1 MSVAVTTVIMPQMG
15 ESITEAT
22 ISAWRK
28 KAGESVREGESLL
41 DISTAKVESE
51 IPSPATGVIA
61 ALLAEEA
68 STVPVDQIIALIVP
82 EGTDLSTFD
91 VSPWAS
97 QRLGSADG
105 AVQPAPAPT
114 PAPKPAAHAPVPP
127 ATPSP
132 AIPPRK
138 APEPAPQPEPPAEEF
153 QDLEQERRARI
164 RRRSTP
170 LVRNIAEDLG
180 IDIESI
186 PGSGANG
193 RVTKR
198 DVESYLA
205 EQKKLEKIQG
215 TLPSVTL
222 RPADDRPAPKLRPG
236 QIRMD
241 TVASPRAGDDYPAE
255 FTTVSLM
262 RRQIAENLTRSAQ
275 TIPHA
280 YTCHE
285 VDFTQLE
292 KLRLRYKPVF
302 ETQFNTRLTPLVFLV
317 SAVSDAL
324 LKFRS
329 INATWAGDR
338 IVKHRA
344 VNIGIAVALREGLV
358 VPVLKNVEAMS
369 LAGIARGLVDI
380 STRAR
385 HNQLKA
391 SDMEGGTFSITSPG
405 QLGATFAIPIIMPP
419 QGGIIHLGAIQK
431 VPCVV
436 TGPDG
441 QDSIA
446 IRQRAMMTL
455 GIDHRLI
462 DGWEADQF
470 MITIKERIERADFG
484 LPA

>member
-1 MSVAVTTVIMPQMG
+1 MPANIFTVIMPQMG

-22 ISAWRK
+22 ISKWRR
-28 KAGESVREGESLL
+28 SVGDLIEEGDSLL

-51 IPSPATGVIA
+51 IPAPTSGLLA
-61 ALLAEEA
+61 ALVAPEGA
-68 STVPVDQIIALIVP
+68 TVPVDAVIALIVP
-82 EGTDLSTFD
+82 EDTNLDSLDLS
-91 VSPWAS
+91 PWMGQHS
-97 QRLGSADG
+97 DGSVNG
-105 AVQPAPAPT
+105 AAQ
-114 PAPKPAAHAPVPP
+114 PVPVAVP
-127 ATPSP
+127 KAQDPVPQATPSP
-132 AIPPRK
+132 MIPPRRK
-138 APEPAPQPEPPAEEF
+138 PTPEPVEEPVATEEF
-153 QDLEQERRARI
+153 VDIEQERRSRI
-164 RRRSTP
+164 KRRSTP
-170 LVRNIAEDLG
+170 LVRNIAQDLG

-198 DVESYLA
+198 DVESFLA

-215 TLPSVTL
+215 TLPSMTL
-222 RPADDRPAPKLRPG
+222 RPAEDRPMPKLRPG
-236 QIRMD
+236 QMRMD
-241 TVASPRAGDDYPAE
+241 TVATAPRGADEIPAE
-255 FTTVSLM
+255 FSTVSLM

-329 INATWAGDR
+329 INATWATDR
-338 IVKHRA
+338 ILKHRV

-385 HNQLKA
+385 HNQLRA

-405 QLGATFAIPIIMPP
+405 QLGATMAIPIIMPP